1 MKESNKENENSMED
15 LFGPVI
21 YAYTR
26 AQAIDDGVLVD
37 LSEIA
42 AEAGIRL
49 PTAITAAAYERYV
62 AVPEEMKG
70 HQDESGRAWDIVW
83 MLAHAIRSGK
93 LNGSEG
99 EFELL
104 VAMPANTGWEPN
116 EKREGQNQRLVT
128 LKAVCGPADDASPCL
143 TIMKPGED

>member
-1 MKESNKENENSMED
+1 MKESNKEDEKSIED

-26 AQAIDDGVLVD
+26 AQAIEDGVLVD
-37 LSEIA
+37 LSTVA

-49 PTAITAAAYERYV
+49 PTAITAAAFERYV
-62 AVPEEMKG
+62 TVPEELKG
-70 HQDESGRAWDIVW
+70 LQDEAGRAWDVVW

-99 EFELL
+99 VFELL
-104 VAMPANTGWEPN
+104 VAMPANAAWEAN
-116 EKREGQNQRLVT
+116 EKAHGKNHRLVT
-128 LKAVCGPADDASPCL
+128 LKAVCGPSDDGSPCL
-143 TIMKPGED
+143 TVMKPDED